1 MILVVMG
8 YVRLGLPNLDME
20 EVALA
25 IFDNEEVILVII
37 DTEEEGVDWV
47 TDEVETIADSE
58 TEDMESIICEL
69 LVVASFSISISI
81 IISLLII

>member
-25 IFDNEEVILVII
+25 ICDNEEVIN
-37 DTEEEGVDWV
+37 T
-47 TDEVETIADSE
+47 SN
-58 TEDMESIICEL
+58 S
-69 LVVASFSISISI
+69 
-81 IISLLII
+81 